1 MTSYTKSTDFA
12 AKDALLTGNPS
23 KVVKGVEINTEFDNI
38 AAADATNLKSGG
50 SLGTPSGGTLTNAT
64 GLPISTGVTG
74 LGTGVAT
81 ALGVNVGSA
90 GAPVVNGGALGTPSS
105 GDATNLTNTVAPQTN
120 TASSKSTPV
129 DADEIPIA
137 DSAASWGL
145 KKLTWANLKAT
156 VKTYFDTLYLGISA
170 TAANASQLLSGTWAS
185 PGTIGSTTPN
195 TGAFT
200 TLSTTGNAA
209 LGDAEATDTHD
220 IKGATTVLANS
231 ANPAVKITQTGA
243 GNAFVVED
251 SASTDSTPFV
261 IDSEGR
267 IGQAAIDTRAMYNIG
282 QHAATGSGLQYY
294 RAGGAFPATGT
305 GYVIP
310 FHCEVTPPA
319 SATTFSELTSFK
331 SQPSTTGANSTITLL
346 QGFAALGPALGAGA
360 SITVQYGFAAS
371 SSLTSATNN
380 YGFYSN
386 LASGAGR
393 WNFYA
398 AGTAQNAFAGDVL
411 VIGASA
417 GLGYGTGAGGT
428 VTQATS
434 KSTVVT
440 LNKPC
445 GQITMNNAA
454 LAAGASVYFSLV
466 NSLIGSADT
475 LAVHPVYFTG
485 TSGNEYEA
493 WVSYLVAG
501 QAVIGVRNNTVG
513 SRSDGLLL
521 NFAVIK
527 GSMA

>member
-1 MTSYTKSTDFA
+1 MTSYIKSTDFA

-50 SLGTPSGGTLTNAT
+50 P
-64 GLPISTGVTG
+64 
-74 LGTGVAT
+74 
-81 ALGVNVGSA
+81 
-90 GAPVVNGGALGTPSS
+90 LGTPSS
-105 GDATNLTNTVAPQTN
+105 GNATNLTNTVAPQTH

-209 LGDAEATDTHD
+209 LGDAEATDTHA

-267 IGQAAIDTRAMYNIG
+267 IGQAAIDTRAMHNIG

-294 RAGGAFPATGT
+294 RAGGTHPETGT
-305 GYVIP
+305 AYTIT
-310 FHCEVTPPA
+310 FHSEVTTPA
-319 SATTFSELTSFK
+319 SASTFTELTAFK
-331 SQPSTTGANSTITLL
+331 SQPAATGANSTITLL

-360 SITVQYGFAAS
+360 SITTQYGFAAS
-371 SSLTSATNN
+371 SSLTAATNN

-434 KSTVVT
+434 RTTGVNLNKPTGAITLVSAAGSTTAASFTVTNTVVT
-440 LNKPC
+440 ATDTVVVSQKSGADKYIIAVTNVAN
-445 GQITMNNAA
+445 GSFQITSYTT
-454 LAAGASVYFSLV
+454 G
-466 NSLIGSADT
+466 GT
-475 LAVHPVYFTG
+475 TTEQPVF
-485 TSGNEYEA
+485 
-493 WVSYLVAG
+493 
-501 QAVIGVRNNTVG
+501 
-513 SRSDGLLL
+513 
-521 NFAVIK
+521 NFAVLK
-527 GSMA
+527 GATA